1 MVKFQKLDS
10 NSILLLIY
18 IIGDYG
24 VPSTL
29 ESKKLLVANIVDT
42 VVNGNFTFYKY
53 LESVAVKCN
62 NNKALHNTGGFA
74 FYTYLSEV
82 STSGKLSQ
90 SLSSQE
96 RQTELLKL
104 IDEWEEKH
112 PVYTGSTVELEAGSS
127 IAGEPINETD
137 GLNGTDEPDNPV
149 NTEDMPKPHSTDLHM
164 EALSAVEEFGDS
176 EESDNEQPDQTD
188 NQGDIEMEL
197 GKVDSLALFMEL
209 VKRATGGNEQ
219 KVYR

>member
-1 MVKFQKLDS
+1 MGMVKFQKLDS

-29 ESKKLLVANIVDT
+29 ESKKLLVANIADT
-42 VVNGNFTFYKY
+42 VVNGNFTFHKY
-53 LESVAVKCN
+53 LEGVAVKCN

-74 FYTYLSEV
+74 FYTYLSEI

-90 SLSSQE
+90 GLSSQE
-96 RQTELLKL
+96 RQDELLKL

-112 PVYTGSTVELEAGSS
+112 PVYTGSAVELEAGSS

-164 EALSAVEEFGDS
+164 EVISAVEEFGDS
-176 EESDNEQPDQTD
+176 EES
-188 NQGDIEMEL
+188 
-197 GKVDSLALFMEL
+197 
-209 VKRATGGNEQ
+209 R
-219 KVYR
+219 